1 MNEKYAQ
8 IKIEKDAW
16 EEAKAE
22 IMAMNKMD
30 SEVISINVGGTKHL
44 QTERDVLTSVP
55 DSVLAKM
62 FSGLH
67 ECKIIDDEVFL
78 DRDGDTFE
86 TLVNY
91 LRNDRR
97 VFPEF
102 ADKNSENH
110 FYKELLYW
118 GIDSHNKNF
127 FTEYLRRYDMS

>member
-1 MNEKYAQ
+1 
-8 IKIEKDAW
+8 
-16 EEAKAE
+16 
-22 IMAMNKMD
+22 
-30 SEVISINVGGTKHL
+30 
-44 QTERDVLTSVP
+44 
-55 DSVLAKM
+55 M

-67 ECKIIDDEVFL
+67 EVKKIEDEVFL

-118 GIDSHNKNF
+118 GVDSHNKNF
-127 FTEYLRRYDMS
+127 FTEYLRRYDMSGNDPNQFLSMKKDQINSSSTPLKNPYKNSY